1 MSVLNKLT
9 ERLAALEEEVK
20 TLRAVTPL
28 GCLQAFTAGL
38 KTASPEDIKE
48 WMAVFQEIAG
58 PLTVASPSSSPS
70 EKPKKA
76 KKEPTNAA
84 GPTEWNVFIHQTLLS
99 MAAEAG
105 IIQSDF
111 ESEAVFRKAVKDAG
125 ITRQKAMT
133 EASRRKALLEGKD
146 PNAPKKT
153 RAKKEKPASEMA
165 AMKEKLAAGLSKVKK
180 AKGPMVGG
188 GLSSIAE
195 ETSSQTEESEAEE
208 SQSVAEAESE
218 AEEADAGLASNIA
231 DAEEMGWEKIKIEG
245 VLHFLDKDTQ
255 SVYNTELDQVGE
267 FVNGVYERRI

>member
-28 GCLQAFTAGL
+28 GCLQTFTAGL

-58 PLTVASPSSSPS
+58 PLTPSVAPS
-70 EKPKKA
+70 EKPKKT

-165 AMKEKLAAGLSKVKK
+165 AMKEKVAAGLSKVKK
-180 AKGPMVGG
+180 AKAPSVGG

-208 SQSVAEAESE
+208 SQGVAEAESE
-218 AEEADAGLASNIA
+218 AEDAGLASNIA

-267 FVNGVYERRI
+267 FVKGVYERRI

>member
-9 ERLAALEEEVK
+9 ERLNALEEEVK

-58 PLTVASPSSSPS
+58 PLAPSVSSSAPS
-70 EKPKKA
+70 EKPKKT

-165 AMKEKLAAGLSKVKK
+165 AMKEKVAAGLSKVKK
-180 AKGPMVGG
+180 AKAPSVGG

-208 SQSVAEAESE
+208 SQSVAESE
-218 AEEADAGLASNIA
+218 AEAADAGLASNIA

-267 FVNGVYERRI
+267 FVKGVYERRI

>member
-1 MSVLNKLT
+1 MSVINKLT

-58 PLTVASPSSSPS
+58 PLAPSVASPSAPAS
-70 EKPKKA
+70 EKPKKE
-76 KKEPTNAA
+76 KKKPTNVR
-84 GPTEWNVFIHQTLLS
+84 GPSEWNVFIQKTWVS
-99 MAAEAG
+99 MAAEIG
-105 IIQSDF
+105 IFYADF
-111 ESEAVFRKAVKDAG
+111 ENHEAFL
-125 ITRQKAMT
+125 KAMAKT
-133 EASRRKALLEGKD
+133 PVTFNVARDEASRRKALLEGKD

-208 SQSVAEAESE
+208 SQSVAESE
-218 AEEADAGLASNIA
+218 EEADAGLASNIA

-255 SVYNTELDQVGE
+255 GVYNTELDQVGE
-267 FVNGVYERRI
+267 FVKGVYERRI